1 MEETLR
7 VQPTRDKKRI
17 VFQIPDF
24 SEFCEILHD
33 RLHGI
38 SYHIEEITGKF
49 TLITNI
55 FDRDPYRLAQLE
67 VEEED
72 DLEGLIYAGTERQ
85 RYLLDSHDPVYY
97 IKKLEAEG
105 KTFNEDSWKK
115 EREINWKN
123 SKNRRLER
131 EMEGIETF
139 PIFDAFR
146 EGKLTEKD
154 IKVGD
159 LKDYFSK
166 IDNPIKE
173 NEFPILADFFDISKD
188 KFIGIPLLGMGLFQG
203 VVWIIFPEDQTP
215 KFEEESR
222 VKRIIKL
229 FQIEYDNLAMDWD
242 VKGTNITRKSI
253 FEEVIKELDPRNPIQ
268 QYINIAKYYDINKFY
283 HRERIKQNDA
293 VLDRVKAQHYKTA
306 IITILL
312 DSFAHNISAHSLTTL
327 SWWFRERSEY
337 QHKDGKAIIEALGR
351 DYNPIIAYTKLTKN
365 RTLARELYPLFKF
378 LLEKG
383 AFWSSITRQ
392 TNFTG
397 KTSSM
402 YNILW
407 YDFVNNPLYLGTIA
421 NTEEV
426 RKLHINITI
435 YEEEIRYKDE
445 PFKNTKVIKK
455 TSDGQFLNG
464 TFAIVNLENFKTKDT
479 NTLES
484 LFVEKGALYEG
495 LKAEMDK
502 MKAFFPGGVVGKHA
516 FFTLLENEIRNVKHY
531 KGDVLKDI
539 QRDGLIL
546 HISIHERP
554 IDSESDT
561 PSPNPEL
568 FKIGVWLNHPVDI
581 NEKLLVKRI
590 EGLEADIVTEDTFQP
605 KLGGNFQDKICA
617 SQLMT
622 NTFDKVQD
630 MNSPLGKIYYPWIKT
645 ACYHI
650 RDDKEKWREFEVSQ
664 RRYDTYK
671 EAFSKRFSSEAG
683 WGYLKKYFHIWKGA
697 EILKVDDS
705 ATFSQQIALDNQ
717 ARYRFIHLPDSTN
730 SNYNSLKA
738 EGILRILQGGAAPES
753 IEGAYEKWL
762 PVWMKERGADYVIDF
777 WEGGTRV
784 GRISYQNGS
793 IRFENEAQIAQ
804 ADLNDELYEQYKAI
818 PHRMSIAIEHGSH
831 LSAEPDKFNYRSHG
845 EFITRFCQGKHMH
858 QVDYINQEHLY
869 ELLEAFSSR
878 ICIFDRRIYNRLYTG
893 HTHTDGQSHIHVD
906 PAKLQLQLDRLGLY
920 RKDLHLNFQNEL
932 VDQFK
937 QVQASPG
944 GFLNYHFVVLHL
956 SFIENMLDARE
967 DKYGEDR
974 IIDFIDEQ
982 ILQGKAAEAIGD
994 NFILIITTGRGRMAW
1009 WDKIKA
1015 APAYARFTTFRPIE
1029 SIINTIEDA
1038 LQKPD
1043 DMDLKYNLVK
1053 LFFGS

>member
-1 MEETLR
+1 MKTTLN
-7 VQPTRDKKRI
+7 VDKKRI
-17 VFQIPDF
+17 VFQIP
-24 SEFCEILHD
+24 EFNEFGEILHD

-38 SYHIEEITGKF
+38 LYHIEELIGKF
-49 TLITNI
+49 TLITTM
-55 FDRDPYRLAQLE
+55 FDRDPERLAQKVD
-67 VEEED
+67 VEN
-72 DLEGLIYAGTERQ
+72 DLEGLLYAGTERQ
-85 RYLLDSHDPVYY
+85 RYLLEGDDPIYY
-97 IKKLEAEG
+97 IKEFEVNG
-105 KTFNEDSWKK
+105 KIFDRDRWLKKRDPYWKSLK
-115 EREINWKN
+115 NKRVERSMKSIA
-123 SKNRRLER
+123 
-131 EMEGIETF
+131 TF
-139 PIFDAFR
+139 PIFDDFR
-146 EGKLTEKD
+146 EGRLNETD
-154 IKVGD
+154 IKVGK
-159 LKDYFSK
+159 LSDYFSE
-166 IDNPIKE
+166 INNPFKE
-173 NEFPILADFFDISKD
+173 NEFPILSDYFDISKD

-203 VVWIIFPEDQTP
+203 VVWIIFPEDKTA
-215 KFEEESR
+215 KFEDAATI
-222 VKRIIKL
+222 KRIIKL

-242 VKGTNITRKSI
+242 VKGPNITRKSI
-253 FEEVIKELDPRNPIQ
+253 FEEVIKELNPRNPIQ
-268 QYINIAKYYDINKFY
+268 RYINIAKYYEINQFY
-283 HRERIKQNDA
+283 HQERIKQNDA

-337 QHKDGKAIIEALGR
+337 QHKEGKAIIEALGR

-402 YNILW
+402 YNVLW

-435 YEEEIRYKDE
+435 FEAEIRHKDE

-455 TSDGQFLNG
+455 SADGQLLNG
-464 TFAIVNLENFKTKDT
+464 TFAIVNLEDFRTESTDSR
-479 NTLES
+479 ES
-484 LFVEKGALYEG
+484 LFVETGALYQV
-495 LKAEMDK
+495 LKEEMEE
-502 MKAFFPGGVVGKHA
+502 MKVFFTGGVVGKHA

-531 KGDVLKDI
+531 KGDVLKAI
-539 QRDGLIL
+539 QRDGLVL
-546 HISIHERP
+546 NVSIHERP
-554 IDSESDT
+554 IDSESDIL
-561 PSPNPEL
+561 SPNPEL
-568 FKIGVWLNHPVDI
+568 FKIGVWLNHPVNID
-581 NEKLLVKRI
+581 EKLLVKRI
-590 EGLEADIVTEDTFQP
+590 EGLEADIVTNDTFQP

-617 SQLMT
+617 SLLMT

-630 MNSPLGKIYYPWIKT
+630 RESPLGKIYYPWIKT

-650 RDDKEKWREFEVSQ
+650 RADNASWREFEVSQ
-664 RRYDTYK
+664 RRYNTYK
-671 EAFSKRFSSEAG
+671 AAFSERFASEAG
-683 WGYLKKYFHIWKGA
+683 WGYLKKYFHVWKGA
-697 EILKVDDS
+697 EVLNVENAAK
-705 ATFSQQIALDNQ
+705 FSQQVALDNQ
-717 ARYRFIHLPDSTN
+717 ARYRFVHLPEAADH
-730 SNYNSLKA
+730 NYNSLKA
-738 EGILRILQGGAAPES
+738 EGILRILRGGSAPEN
-753 IEGAYEKWL
+753 IETAYEKWL
-762 PVWMKERGADYVIDF
+762 PIWMKEKGEDFVIDF
-777 WEGGTRV
+777 KEGGTRV
-784 GRISYQNGS
+784 GRISYLNGVV
-793 IRFENEAQIAQ
+793 RFENEAQVGQ
-804 ADLNDELYEQYKAI
+804 ADSNDDLYDQYKAI

-831 LSAEPDKFNYRSHG
+831 LTAEPDKFNYRSHG
-845 EFITRFCQGKHMH
+845 EFITRFCQGKNMH
-858 QVDYINQEHLY
+858 QVETISQEYLY
-869 ELLEAFSSR
+869 ELLESFGSR

-893 HTHTDGQSHIHVD
+893 HTHAKGQSHIQID
-906 PAKLQLQLDRLGLY
+906 PAKLQLQLDRLELY
-920 RKDLHLNFQNEL
+920 RKNLHLNFQNEL

-982 ILQGKAAEAIGD
+982 ILQGKAAEDVGD
-994 NFILIITTGRGRMAW
+994 DFILIITTGRGRMAW

-1015 APAYARFTTFRPIE
+1015 APAYASFTTFRPIE